1 MPVLLISAGRC
12 RAVFDRRKVG
22 RSFHRHADA
31 YDRFA
36 SVQQRVVRR
45 LMELLEAHIK
55 EEPRTALDIGCGTGA
70 LVGALKR
77 RYPDAMCCGLDLAFN
92 MLVHAGAKGG
102 KECLLVNGDAEHLPF
117 REDSFDLVVSAST
130 LQWLDSL
137 DGCLEECRRVVKR
150 DGVIALAF
158 FGGTT
163 LWELQEC
170 YREALSR
177 RTSGDDPRMGRL
189 HRFMGIE
196 AVRQAAERL
205 GAGEAL
211 VTSEIEM
218 EYHPD
223 VPGLLSS
230 IKGIGAGTASRGG
243 TGGLGWRGILNDM
256 SEAYRRRFLVD
267 GQIPATYEV
276 MYLILK
282 PA

>member
-1 MPVLLISAGRC
+1 M
-12 RAVFDRRKVG
+12 FDRRKVG
-22 RSFHRHADA
+22 TSFHRHAAA

-45 LMELLEAHIK
+45 LMELLEAHVGR
-55 EEPRTALDIGCGTGA
+55 EPHAALDIGCGTGA
-70 LVGALKR
+70 LAGALKR
-77 RYPDAMCCGLDLAFN
+77 RYPDVLCCGLDLAFN
-92 MLVHAGAKGG
+92 MLVQAGAKGG

-117 REDSFDLVVSAST
+117 REDAFDLVVSAST

-158 FGGTT
+158 FGGAT

-170 YREALSR
+170 YREALAR
-177 RTSGDDPRMGRL
+177 RASGDDPRMGRL

-196 AVRQAAERL
+196 AVQQAVERL
-205 GAGEAL
+205 DMGEAL

-218 EYHPD
+218 EYHSD
-223 VPGLLSS
+223 VAGLLSS

-243 TGGLGWRGILNDM
+243 TGGLGWRGIISDM
-256 SEAYRRRFLVD
+256 SEAYRRRFLAD
-267 GQIPATYEV
+267 GKIPATYEV
-276 MYLILK
+276 IYLMVK